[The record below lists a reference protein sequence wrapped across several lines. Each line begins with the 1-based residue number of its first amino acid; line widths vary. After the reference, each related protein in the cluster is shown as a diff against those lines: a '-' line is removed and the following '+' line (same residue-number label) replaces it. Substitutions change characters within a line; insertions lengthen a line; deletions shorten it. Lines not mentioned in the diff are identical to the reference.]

1 MEFKKGIQ
9 FKEVQQVVGEW
20 VENTEFD
27 LTQDFITEEDKNKM
41 SLQLQQ
47 LLSIKGNLESIKRID
62 GQIFSSAIV
71 K

>member
-9 FKEVQQVVGEW
+9 FEEVQQVVVEW

-27 LTQDFITEEDKNKM
+27 LTQDFITEEDKSKM